1 MNRKTINAIIALIL
15 IFFYAVSTFV
25 LYNSSRL
32 ITVQDF
38 YTEKQKANQYI
49 CDAENDANSEEIEG
63 VDEFLRSLDWYFQGI
78 STPYYITIFDSDTFE
93 KVAET
98 KSYVRIYHLEDG
110 KTENCYID
118 KYLTDDMKNQIKN
131 LKNENNF
138 FSVKEFSYNKSG
150 DEIIPVRIKITDS
163 YGEKSCELVFSK
175 DKAEYNLK
183 DTPEKESKYV
193 MWASIVD
200 YTDDYRHGCYE
211 YMREHINSEEIF
223 WNGGFDDSDELQTM
237 TLVTVPEKSGYKDYL
252 LYLQMKNNTF
262 AKTVTSYYFYEKFG
276 FVTALYAVT
285 AVLAFTLI
293 NLYITKKKRLDDAQ
307 YAFINAA
314 AHELKT
320 PLSVIQNQCEC
331 ILENTAGE
339 KTNEYVSSIYEE
351 SIRMSR
357 LTSGFLDYNRLMLK
371 GNIKKDKCNFTDIVN
386 KEIKK
391 YDSFARSNEIKFL
404 TDIEKNVFV
413 HCNRELIEKAVDNL
427 ISNAIKYSV
436 TDSTVKIN
444 LKKDSKGYR
453 LSVINQAYKDVML
466 DDSIWEPLSVGDCS
480 RSNNSTG
487 MGLTLAK
494 KIFELHKA
502 IYGFNQKGNIVEF
515 YFIID

>member
-1 MNRKTINAIIALIL
+1 MNRKTINAIISIIL

-32 ITVQDF
+32 ITIQDF
-38 YTEKQKANQYI
+38 YTEKLNANQYI
-49 CDAENDANSEEIEG
+49 YDAENDANSEKIQG
-63 VDEFLRSLDWYFQGI
+63 IDEFLKSVDWYFQGI

-98 KSYVRIYHLEDG
+98 KSYVRIYYLEDG
-110 KTENCYID
+110 KIESCYID
-118 KYLTDDMKNQIKN
+118 KYLTDDIKNQIKN
-131 LKNENNF
+131 LQNENIF
-138 FSVKEFSYNKSG
+138 FSVQEFSYNKSG
-150 DEIIPVRIKITDS
+150 DEIIPVRIIITDS
-163 YGEKSCELVFSK
+163 YGKKSCELIFSK
-175 DKAEYNLK
+175 GKAEYNLK

-193 MWASIVD
+193 MYASIVD
-200 YTDDYRHGCYE
+200 YNDDYRHGCYE

-237 TLVTVPEKSGYKDYL
+237 TLVTVPEKSGYKDYM

-276 FVTALYAVT
+276 FITALYAVT

-314 AHELKT
+314 AHEMKT
-320 PLSVIQNQCEC
+320 PLSVIQNQCEFL
-331 ILENTAGE
+331 LESPTGD
-339 KTNEYVSSIYEE
+339 KTNDYISSIYEE
-351 SIRMSR
+351 SIKMSR
-357 LTSGFLDYNRLMLK
+357 LTSSLLEYNKLMLK
-371 GNIKKDKCNFTDIVN
+371 INIKKKKYNLSDIVN
-386 KEIKK
+386 EEAEK
-391 YDSFARSNEIKFL
+391 YDSFAKSNEIQIS
-404 TDIEKNVFV
+404 TDIVKNAYI
-413 HCNRELIEKAVDNL
+413 HCSRELIEKAVDNL
-427 ISNAIKYSV
+427 LSNAIKYSAS
-436 TDSTVKIN
+436 DSTVKIN
-444 LKKDSKGYR
+444 LKKASKGYK
-453 LSVINQAYKDVML
+453 LSVINKAKDNVTL
-466 DDSIWEPLSVGDCS
+466 DSSIWEPLSINEKT
-480 RSNNSTG
+480 RNNNSAG

-502 IYGFNQKGNIVEF
+502 KYGFNQKGNIVEF